1 MRSSGRPVLATSS
14 AARLE
19 LAHEARLRRHDSRS
33 DGSWDL
39 SGLCRSAPDLQVSAS
54 GDAKGSAK
62 RSSRNKARCM
72 MMPDPTPPYHA
83 RHFCPDCREKVLP
96 VIGWM
101 APAPESALSPAP
113 PRIHHHARGHF
124 ARSGHQ
130 GRTLGAVSAT
140 DVEPAGAESV
150 TVVNR
155 RPDLRA
161 LQAGA
166 DDQRREKRCQPKQ
179 SARSCTPPAASGR
192 TETGGP
198 IS

>member
-62 RSSRNKARCM
+62 RSPRNKARCM

-83 RHFCPDCREKVLP
+83 RHFCLDCREKVLA

-113 PRIHHHARGHF
+113 PESITTPEDTLRG
-124 ARSGHQ
+124 
-130 GRTLGAVSAT
+130 
-140 DVEPAGAESV
+140 AGIRDE
-150 TVVNR
+150 R
-155 RPDLRA
+155 LA
-161 LQAGA
+161 LY
-166 DDQRREKRCQPKQ
+166 QRRM
-179 SARSCTPPAASGR
+179 SSLLARRA
-192 TETGGP
+192 
-198 IS
+198 